1 LTETGEKN
9 EEFKAVRAAL
19 GVDDALPILC
29 DGHPVVAAV
38 IAAGGSLAS
47 IYVPENTKQTSAIAD
62 LSNPIFNHFH
72 ELICKYLS
80 PLFLSCSLCSLPKS
94 IAAVLLEAGT

>member
-1 LTETGEKN
+1 M
-9 EEFKAVRAAL
+9 RAAL

-47 IYVPENTKQTSAIAD
+47 IYIPENTKQTSAIAD
-62 LSNPIFNHFH
+62 LSNPVFLQFH

-80 PLFLSCSLCSLPKS
+80 HLFVCFGSIPKS
-94 IAAVLLEAGT
+94 TAAVRLEAAA